1 MMSSRAFFYLA
12 VLVFLI
18 GVVIL
23 ALGANAGSPVVT
35 LIGIV
40 VLIVA
45 VGVLLYW
52 LLRRRQAT

>member
-1 MMSSRAFFYLA
+1 MSSRAFFYLA